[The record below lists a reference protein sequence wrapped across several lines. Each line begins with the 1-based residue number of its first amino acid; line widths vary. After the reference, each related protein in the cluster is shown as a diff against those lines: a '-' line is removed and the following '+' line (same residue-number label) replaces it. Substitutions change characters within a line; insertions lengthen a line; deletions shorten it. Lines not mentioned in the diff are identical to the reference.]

1 MTERDA
7 EAALSKQIGNR
18 CLIEP
23 DSCSVSDELSG
34 AKRAT
39 KPFVPVHWQE
49 GLCLV

>member
-1 MTERDA
+1 MTECDA

-23 DSCSVSDELSG
+23 DSCGRFDELSG
-34 AKRAT
+34 AQWAT
-39 KPFVPVHWQE
+39 KPFLSEDGQE